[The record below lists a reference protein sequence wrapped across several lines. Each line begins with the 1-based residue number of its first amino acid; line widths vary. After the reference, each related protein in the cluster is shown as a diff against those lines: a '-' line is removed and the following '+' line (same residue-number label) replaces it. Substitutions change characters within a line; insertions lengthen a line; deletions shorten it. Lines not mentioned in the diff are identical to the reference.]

1 MGSQPRL
8 NPSAAAFVPTFG
20 TGSDL
25 VSGRSAAGA
34 NHKCSLYAAMKPETA
49 PDVLAPTLIRMQ
61 ASWAQGLS
69 DKKKAPGPQPAGA
82 ATSKPQQ
89 SGAAGGELASATTPA
104 VPLKAGSRSTS
115 HAQPKPRPAPHASNG
130 QASPRG
136 TGSQPASGASSAGA
150 GGRSTSSNG
159 AARGAWGRQDRSRQ
173 DAFAAAPSAA
183 AAAAPPAA
191 AALLAAKPLLPVIN
205 TQPPKPTAAW
215 QSAAPRGTAGEA
227 ANGAGGAG
235 CKGQRR
241 NGQRGG
247 GGGGADVLQPASAH
261 IAAVKTQPVVLHA
274 TVSCDAG
281 ARPCTCWH
289 SCPRSCS
296 QSCSRTTPACHACPA
311 RLECPARVAY
321 FRIWC
326 HTAIS
331 ETGLASAS
339 LNQTFDW
346 GHTNRL
352 QTQAIRCLQG
362 MAGRVPAPGGGES
375 LSNSHTRCKC

>member
-1 MGSQPRL
+1 M
-8 NPSAAAFVPTFG
+8 
-20 TGSDL
+20 
-25 VSGRSAAGA
+25 
-34 NHKCSLYAAMKPETA
+34 
-49 PDVLAPTLIRMQ
+49 APTRIRMQ
-61 ASWAQGLS
+61 ASWAQGLN

-89 SGAAGGELASATTPA
+89 SGTAGGELASATTPA

-115 HAQPKPRPAPHASNG
+115 NAQPKLRPAPHASNG

-183 AAAAPPAA
+183 AAAAPTTAA

-215 QSAAPRGTAGEA
+215 QPAAPRGTAGEA
-227 ANGAGGAG
+227 ANGAGGADF
-235 CKGQRR
+235 KGKRR
-241 NGQRGG
+241 NGQSGGG

-261 IAAVKTQPVVLHA
+261 IAAVKTQPVAMHA

-281 ARPCTCWH
+281 TRPCTCWH

-296 QSCSRTTPACHACPA
+296 QSCSHTTSHACTA
-311 RLECPARVAY
+311 RLECPARVAD

-326 HTAIS
+326 QTDIS
-331 ETGLASAS
+331 ATGLASAS
-339 LNQTFDW
+339 LNQSSDE

-352 QTQAIRCLQG
+352 QTQAIRGLQG
-362 MAGRVPAPGGGES
+362 QAARVPAPGGGES
-375 LSNSHTRCKC
+375 LSNSHTKCKC